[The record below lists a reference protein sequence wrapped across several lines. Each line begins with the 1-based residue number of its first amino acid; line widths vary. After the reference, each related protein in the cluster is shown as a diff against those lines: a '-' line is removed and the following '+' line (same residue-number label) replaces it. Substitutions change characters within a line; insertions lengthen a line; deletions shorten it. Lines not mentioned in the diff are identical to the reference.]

1 MSPFSAL
8 RLSLL
13 GDPPRFRVLS
23 LPLPL
28 FSSVTLG
35 LWVGVGSRDEP
46 SEMSGATHIIEHLVF
61 KGTEHHPEAREIACL
76 MDLLGGQVNAFTGK
90 EATCFYARVLGEKRK
105 EALDLLGE
113 LVFHPL
119 LRPED
124 LEREKAVVLE
134 EIRMYEDSPEEM
146 VHDAFARALWGD
158 HPLGREVQGR
168 REAVEGMDEEK
179 VREHFRRFYRQE
191 NMLLVAVGNF
201 DPRELEEEVAGL
213 LPADSPVPGEIRPP
227 DGGPRRDPPAS
238 RVGREVR
245 EKDLEQVHL
254 CLGWP
259 GVPLGH
265 EDLYRLH
272 LLGGVLGGGTSS
284 RLFQE
289 LREERGLCYSVYAF
303 HQAFGD
309 AGLFGIYLAASPEKA
324 PEALDLVQKEIRKLR
339 REGVGEEELSRHRD
353 QVKARLLLALESPS
367 GLMNHLGRD
376 ALLLG
381 RVREVE
387 EIARGLDA
395 VDPKGLWE
403 LAEEVLSR
411 EPSLGVV
418 GPPGSGDRVKSGGE

>member
-1 MSPFSAL
+1 MEVLSSL
-8 RLSLL
+8 REVRL
-13 GDPPRFRVLS
+13 GDPPVFRVLS
-23 LPLPL
+23 LPLPF

-46 SEMSGATHIIEHLVF
+46 PGLSGATHLIEHLVF
-61 KGTEHHPEAREIACL
+61 KGTERYPEAREIACL

-90 EATCFYARVLGEKRK
+90 EATCFYARVLGEKRR
-105 EALDLLGE
+105 EALELLFD

-119 LRPED
+119 LRAED
-124 LEREKAVVLE
+124 LERERSVVLE

-168 REAVEGMDEEK
+168 REEVEEMGEEA
-179 VREHFRRFYRQE
+179 VREHFRRFYRPE

-213 LPADSPVPGEIRPP
+213 IPGNGAGSGEE
-227 DGGPRRDPPAS
+227 PRREPPAA

-245 EKDLEQVHL
+245 QKDLEQVHL

-265 EDLYRLH
+265 EDIYRLH

-289 LREERGLCYSVYAF
+289 LREKRGLCYSVYAF

-309 AGLFGIYLAASPEKA
+309 AGLFGVYLASSPEKA
-324 PEALDLVQKEIRKLR
+324 PQALELVREELERLR

-353 QVKARLLLALESPS
+353 QVKARLLLGMESPS

-381 RVREVE
+381 RVRGVE
-387 EIARGLDA
+387 EIARGLEA
-395 VDPKGLWE
+395 VSPAGLGE
-403 LAEEVLSR
+403 LAEEVFSR
-411 EPSLGVV
+411 QPSLGVV
-418 GPPGSGDRVKSGGE
+418 GPPGAVAGF

>member
-1 MSPFSAL
+1 MSSLASL
-8 RLSLL
+8 RESWL

-46 SEMSGATHIIEHLVF
+46 EEESGASHLIEHLVF
-61 KGTEHHPEAREIACL
+61 KGTEHHPQAREIACL

-90 EATCFYARVLGEKRK
+90 EATCFYARVLGEKRR
-105 EALDLLGE
+105 EALELLFD

-119 LRPED
+119 FRPED

-134 EIRMYEDSPEEM
+134 EIRMYEDSPEEV
-146 VHDAFARALWGD
+146 VHDAFTRALWGE

-168 REAVEGMDEEK
+168 RETVEGMGEEA

-191 NMLLVAVGNF
+191 NMLLVAVGSF
-201 DPRELEEEVAGL
+201 EPQRLEEEVAEL
-213 LPADSPVPGEIRPP
+213 LPRG
-227 DGGPRRDPPAS
+227 DGGSGTQRPSRREPPS
-238 RVGREVR
+238 PRVGREVR

-265 EDLYRLH
+265 EDIYRLH

-289 LREERGLCYSVYAF
+289 LREKRGLCYSVYAF

-309 AGLFGIYLAASPEKA
+309 AGLFGVYLATSPEKA
-324 PEALDLVQKEIRKLR
+324 PQALELVGEELLKLC

-353 QVKARLLLALESPS
+353 QVKARLLLGLESPS
-367 GLMNHLGRD
+367 GLMNHIGRD

-395 VDPKGLWE
+395 ADRRGLSE
-403 LAEEVLSR
+403 MAERVLSR
-411 EPSLGVV
+411 EPSLGLV
-418 GPPGSGDRVKSGGE
+418 GPPGAGERLSLGWGRV